1 MATPSHLR
9 QLNQR
14 RVIYALM
21 RLGQASRAD
30 LAKTTGMSQPTVGK
44 IVDDLLREHVLD
56 SADGAVG
63 VVGNVAKGRA
73 VSPKPPFPA
82 GNGPLGE
89 RSLPHERSLPESMA
103 THAASDDIASPR
115 LGRPGQLVRLD
126 GRKQRFLAV
135 QLGVVNTR
143 LATLP
148 IAARLVDEWDTEFA
162 TPSSPQ
168 AWVKA
173 LKKAMDRLPLHG
185 LEALLVS
192 VPGVVHEASG
202 EVLLC
207 PNLRWAE
214 KMNLHELLAGLTPA
228 KLLVV
233 QEIRALALGQLAV
246 EPAEGDFLLVDFADG
261 VGGAAVVG
269 GRLFTG
275 SAPLS
280 GELGHTPV
288 LGNTRTCGCGAVGC
302 VETLVSR
309 RGLLATFAA
318 EAGQKT
324 PGWPA
329 LVEHVTRR
337 GLEPWLVGAL
347 DSAATTIAGA
357 INVLGLHRVVVT
369 GSLTELPE
377 CVLKHLADAVRRGAM
392 WGRLGDVQ
400 CVGAPR
406 RRTAGLVSAAV
417 DRLLCPDVGE

>member
-21 RLGQASRAD
+21 HLGQASRAD
-30 LAKTTGMSQPTVGK
+30 LSKATGMSQPTVGK
-44 IVDDLLREHVLD
+44 IVDDLLGEHVADLAD
-56 SADGAVG
+56 GGADGADG
-63 VVGNVAKGRA
+63 
-73 VSPKPPFPA
+73 
-82 GNGPLGE
+82 
-89 RSLPHERSLPESMA
+89 
-103 THAASDDIASPR
+103 SPR

-126 GRKQRFLAV
+126 GTRRRFLAV

-143 LATLP
+143 LASLP
-148 IAARLVDEWDTEFA
+148 IAARLVDEWDSEFA
-162 TPSSPQ
+162 TPLSPA
-168 AWVKA
+168 AWVRS
-173 LKKAMDRLPLHG
+173 LKKALDRLPLDG
-185 LEALLVS
+185 LEAMLVS
-192 VPGVVHEASG
+192 VPGVVDEAG
-202 EVLLC
+202 GAVLLC

-214 KMNLHELLAGLTPA
+214 QLNLHELLDGLTPA

-246 EPAEGDFLLVDFADG
+246 DPAEGDFLLVDFADG

-302 VETLVSR
+302 IETLLSR
-309 RGLLATFAA
+309 HGLLATFAA

-329 LVEHVTRR
+329 LVDHVRRR
-337 GLEPWLVGAL
+337 GLEPWLAGAL
-347 DSAATTIAGA
+347 DTAATTIAGA
-357 INVLGLHRVVVT
+357 INVLGLHRVVIT

-377 CVLKHLADAVRRGAM
+377 CVLAHLAAAVRRGAM
-392 WGRLGDVQ
+392 WGRFGQVE

-406 RRTAGLVSAAV
+406 RRTAGLVSAAI
-417 DRLLCPDVGE
+417 DRLLCPDMGQGA

>member
-21 RLGQASRAD
+21 RLGQASRAG
-30 LAKTTGMSQPTVGK
+30 LAKATGMSQPTIGK
-44 IVDDLLREHVLD
+44 IVEELLEEHVVD
-56 SADGAVG
+56 SADGPA
-63 VVGNVAKGRA
+63 ACA
-73 VSPKPPFPA
+73 TVSPQPPLRA
-82 GNGPLGE
+82 CRGSSGA
-89 RSLPHERSLPESMA
+89 RSLPESMA
-103 THAASDDIASPR
+103 TPAAGDEAGSPR

-126 GRKQRFLAV
+126 ARRQRFLAV

-173 LKKAMDRLPLHG
+173 LKKAMDRLPLGG
-185 LEALLVS
+185 LQAMLMS
-192 VPGVVHEASG
+192 VPGVVNEASG
-202 EVLLC
+202 DVLLC

-214 KMNLHELLAGLTPA
+214 KMNLNEVLGGLTPA
-228 KLLVV
+228 PLLVV

-246 EPAEGDFLLVDFADG
+246 EPAEGDFFLVDFADG

-269 GRLFTG
+269 GKLFTG

-288 LGNTRTCGCGAVGC
+288 LGNNRTCGCGAVGC

-318 EAGQKT
+318 EAGRKI
-324 PGWPA
+324 PGWPV
-329 LVEHVTRR
+329 LVEHVTRL
-337 GLEPWLVGAL
+337 GLQPWLVRAL
-347 DSAATTIAGA
+347 DVAATTIAGA

-377 CVLKHLADAVRRGAM
+377 CVMSHLAEAVRRGAL
-392 WGRLGDVQ
+392 WGRFGDVQ
-400 CVGAPR
+400 CI
-406 RRTAGLVSAAV
+406 
-417 DRLLCPDVGE
+417 

>member
-1 MATPSHLR
+1 MATPTHLR

-21 RLGQASRAD
+21 RMGQASRAE
-30 LAKTTGMSQPTVGK
+30 LAKATRMSQPTVGK
-44 IVDDLLREHVLD
+44 IVDDLLAGRVLAL
-56 SADGAVG
+56 ADGA
-63 VVGNVAKGRA
+63 
-73 VSPKPPFPA
+73 A
-82 GNGPLGE
+82 GEENG
-89 RSLPHERSLPESMA
+89 
-103 THAASDDIASPR
+103 SPR
-115 LGRPGQLVRLD
+115 LGRPGQGVTLD
-126 GRKQRFLAV
+126 GRKHRFLVV
-135 QLGVVNTR
+135 QLGVLNTR
-143 LATLP
+143 LASLP

-168 AWVKA
+168 AWVRA
-173 LKKAMDRLPLHG
+173 LKKAMDRLPLAG
-185 LEALLVS
+185 MEALLLS
-192 VPGVVHEASG
+192 VPGVVDEVSG
-202 EVLLC
+202 KVLLC

-214 KMNLHELLAGLTPA
+214 NICLQELLGGLTSA

-246 EPAEGDFLLVDFADG
+246 EPAEDDFLLVDFADG

-288 LGNTRTCGCGAVGC
+288 LGNTRPCGCGAVGC

-318 EAGQKT
+318 EAGQNAA
-324 PGWPA
+324 GWPT
-329 LVEHVTRR
+329 LVEHVRR
-337 GLEPWLVGAL
+337 HGLEPWLAGTL
-347 DSAATTIAGA
+347 ETAATTIAGA

-377 CVLKHLADAVRRGAM
+377 CVLSHLADAVRRGAM

-406 RRTAGLVSAAV
+406 RRMAGLVSAAV
-417 DRLLCPDVGE
+417 DRLLCPDVGGNPWT

>member
-30 LAKTTGMSQPTVGK
+30 LAKATGLSQPTVGK
-44 IVDDLLREHVLD
+44 IVDELVGTHVVD
-56 SADGAVG
+56 SADGT
-63 VVGNVAKGRA
+63 
-73 VSPKPPFPA
+73 A
-82 GNGPLGE
+82 G
-89 RSLPHERSLPESMA
+89 
-103 THAASDDIASPR
+103 DDAGSPR

-126 GRKQRFLAV
+126 GRRQRFLAI
-135 QLGVVNTR
+135 QLGVMNTR

-173 LKKAMDRLPLHG
+173 LKKAMDHLPLQG

-192 VPGVVHEASG
+192 VPGVVNETSG
-202 EVLLC
+202 DVLLC

-214 KMNLHELLAGLTPA
+214 KMNLNQMLTGLTPTPI
-228 KLLVV
+228 LLV

-246 EPAEGDFLLVDFADG
+246 DPAEGDFLLVDFADG

-269 GRLFTG
+269 GKLFTG

-288 LGNTRTCGCGAVGC
+288 LGNNRKCGCGAVGC

-318 EAGQKT
+318 ETGRNT
-324 PGWPA
+324 TDWPA
-329 LVEHVTRR
+329 LVEHVQRR
-337 GLEPWLVGAL
+337 GLDPWLIAAL
-347 DSAATTIAGA
+347 ETAATTIAGA
-357 INVLGLHRVVVT
+357 INVLGLHRVVIT
-369 GSLTELPE
+369 GSLTELPD
-377 CVLKHLADAVRRGAM
+377 CVMNHLADAVRRGAL
-392 WGRLGDVQ
+392 WGRYGEVQ
-400 CVGAPR
+400 CVAAPR
-406 RRTAGLVSAAV
+406 RRTAGLVSVAI
-417 DRLLCPDVGE
+417 DRLLCPDVGNSQWSVVSGQ

>member
-30 LAKTTGMSQPTVGK
+30 LAKATGMSQPTVGK
-44 IVDDLLREHVLD
+44 IVDELLGEHIVD
-56 SADGAVG
+56 SADGSAT
-63 VVGNVAKGRA
+63 GRA
-73 VSPKPPFPA
+73 VSPKPPFAPPNRTP
-82 GNGPLGE
+82 G
-89 RSLPHERSLPESMA
+89 ERSLPESVA
-103 THAASDDIASPR
+103 TAAANDDAVSPR

-168 AWVKA
+168 AWTKA
-173 LKKAMDRLPLHG
+173 LKKALDRLPLDG
-185 LEALLVS
+185 LEAMLVS
-192 VPGVVHEASG
+192 VPGVVNEVSG
-202 EVLLC
+202 DVLLC

-214 KMNLHELLAGLTPA
+214 KINLNELLAGLTPA
-228 KLLVV
+228 PLLVV

-246 EPAEGDFLLVDFADG
+246 DPAEGDFLLVDFADG
-261 VGGAAVVG
+261 VGAAAVVG
-269 GRLFTG
+269 GKLFTG

-288 LGNTRTCGCGAVGC
+288 LGNHRKCGCGAIGC

-309 RGLLATFAA
+309 HGLLATFAA

-329 LVEHVTRR
+329 LVEHVKRQ
-337 GLEPWLVGAL
+337 GLEPWLIGAL
-347 DSAATTIAGA
+347 DTAATTIAGA
-357 INVLGLHRVVVT
+357 INVLGLHRIVIT

-377 CVLKHLADAVRRGAM
+377 CVMTHLAGALRRGAM

-400 CVGAPR
+400 CIAAPR
-406 RRTAGLVSAAV
+406 RRTAGLVSAAI
-417 DRLLCPDVGE
+417 DRLLCPYVAISQ